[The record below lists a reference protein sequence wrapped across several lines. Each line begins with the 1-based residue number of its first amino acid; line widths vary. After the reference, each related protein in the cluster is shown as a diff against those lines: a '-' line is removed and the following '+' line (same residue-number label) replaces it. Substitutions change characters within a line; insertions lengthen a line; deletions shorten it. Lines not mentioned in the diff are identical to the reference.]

1 MSKIILPKTTIEEM
15 TEAINKVQL
24 AVWESYS
31 DRWKT
36 AIHKTATY
44 STISS
49 VFIVAA
55 LLGCLFTACARAV
68 FAACAGDIFPAWFFD
83 ERITYLMLFLLFG
96 FGILGHIFYK
106 KEEKERH
113 LYQVVISQAD
123 NNLKSFPSG
132 YVDTLD
138 VVAILDKDKDT
149 GFKNMPVILKNMQAL
164 KGVYHEGAEN
174 SYALKFSMDKTFGK
188 ICVNH
193 YIDGA
198 LHESVALEG
207 LSAQDFNALAS
218 QAEAEVIDFSFI
230 DKRYEELGVLAEDIR
245 KGKFL

>member
-15 TEAINKVQL
+15 TEAINKVRF
-24 AVWESYS
+24 AVQESYS
-31 DRWKT
+31 DRWET
-36 AIHKTATY
+36 AIHKTVNY

-49 VFIVAA
+49 VFIVIA
-55 LLGCLFTACARAV
+55 LLGCLF
-68 FAACAGDIFPAWFFD
+68 FACAGAIFPAWFSD
-83 ERITYLMLFLLFG
+83 DRVKLPIIFLVLG
-96 FGILGHIFYK
+96 VAIMGHIFYK
-106 KEEKERH
+106 KEEKERN
-113 LYQVVISQAD
+113 LYQIVCSQAH
-123 NNLKSFPSG
+123 NSLKSFPSG

-138 VVAILDKDKDT
+138 VIEILDKDKDT
-149 GFKNMPVILKNMQAL
+149 GFKNMPAILKNIRVL

-198 LHESVALEG
+198 LHESVTLEG

-245 KGKFL
+245 KGKIL

>member
-36 AIHKTATY
+36 ATHKTAIY
-44 STISS
+44 SKIASIFT
-49 VFIVAA
+49 VVA
-55 LLGCLFTACARAV
+55 LLGCLFAACARAV
-68 FAACAGDIFPAWFFD
+68 FAACAGDVFPAWFFD

-106 KEEKERH
+106 KEEKERN

-207 LSAQDFNALAS
+207 LSAQDFNVLAS
-218 QAEAEVIDFSFI
+218 QVEAEVIDFSFI

-245 KGKFL
+245 KGKIL

>member
-149 GFKNMPVILKNMQAL
+149 GFKNMPAILKNMRVL
-164 KGVYHEGAEN
+164 KDVYHEGAEN

>member
-15 TEAINKVQL
+15 TEAINKVRF
-24 AVWESYS
+24 AVRESYS
-31 DRWKT
+31 DRWKMAT
-36 AIHKTATY
+36 HKTANY

-49 VFIVAA
+49 VFIVIA
-55 LLGCLFTACARAV
+55 LLGCLFTACARSV
-68 FAACAGDIFPAWFFD
+68 FAACAGDIVPAWFFD

-96 FGILGHIFYK
+96 FGILGHMFYK
-106 KEEKERH
+106 KEEKERN
-113 LYQVVISQAD
+113 LYQIIISQAH

-138 VVAILDKDKDT
+138 VVEILDKDNGFKDT
-149 GFKNMPVILKNMQAL
+149 PAILKNMQAL
-164 KGVYHEGAEN
+164 KDVYHEGAEN
-174 SYALKFSMDKTFGK
+174 SYVLKFSMDKTFGK

-245 KGKFL
+245 KGKIL

>member
-1 MSKIILPKTTIEEM
+1 MSKILLPKTTIEEM
-15 TEAINKVQL
+15 TEAINKVRL
-24 AVWESYS
+24 AVRESYS

-36 AIHKTATY
+36 ATHKTANY

-49 VFIVAA
+49 VFIVVA
-55 LLGCLFTACARAV
+55 LLGCLFTACARSV
-68 FAACAGDIFPAWFFD
+68 FAACAGDIVPAWFFD

-96 FGILGHIFYK
+96 FGILGHMFYK
-106 KEEKERH
+106 KEEKERN
-113 LYQVVISQAD
+113 LYQIVISQAH

-138 VVAILDKDKDT
+138 VVEILDKDNGFKDT
-149 GFKNMPVILKNMQAL
+149 PAILKNMQAL
-164 KGVYHEGAEN
+164 KDVYHEGAEN

-218 QAEAEVIDFSFI
+218 QAEAEVVDFSFI

-245 KGKFL
+245 KGKIL